1 MKNLTLLFAVI
12 LLTMSCAQN
21 KIAFVDVAFLMKEY
35 EGLKAFDEEV
45 KNEQDKLRKEIESLI
60 EPYQVK
66 VDAYYKNVGKMS
78 AGTRTETEKALQQ
91 EQAAIEAQQEKF
103 KQQLEEQRLEGLE
116 TINKEIA
123 EIVES
128 YAKSKGFQFV
138 LATEGTKTV
147 IYGNDKLDIT
157 QEVLTE
163 LNRIY
168 SEKK

>member
-1 MKNLTLLFAVI
+1 M
-12 LLTMSCAQN
+12 
-21 KIAFVDVAFLMKEY
+21 
-35 EGLKAFDEEV
+35 
-45 KNEQDKLRKEIESLI
+45 
-60 EPYQVK
+60 K

-91 EQAAIEAQQEKF
+91 EQEAIEAQQEKF